1 MIDILLPA
9 TDAGVLA
16 QVIVVFVLGAAV
28 TVATWRRR
36 EWRLLAVGGTFLAL
50 ALMGLRALH

>member
-1 MIDILLPA
+1 MIDLLLPS

-16 QVIVVFVLGAAV
+16 QVIIV
-28 TVATWRRR
+28 TVVGVVAYVVTRRHR
-36 EWRLLAVGGTFLAL
+36 EWRLVALGATVCVL

>member
-1 MIDILLPA
+1 LIDVLLPA

-16 QVIVVFVLGAAV
+16 QVIAVFVIGAAV
-28 TVATWRRR
+28 TAVTWRRR
-36 EWRLLAVGGTFLAL
+36 EWRLLAIGGTFLAL